1 MPRRRRRRVRR
12 PPPAASRTLPPFLR
26 RRSNKWLIA
35 AFAVLGLGLLLGQC
49 FPGSGSDD
57 ATDATPTVA
66 ATAVARTTD
75 EPARTGTPSSSLPD
89 IAPEAAL
96 LERARVVDIIDGD
109 TIDVELDGETER
121 VRYYGIDTPER
132 GEPCFGEASARN
144 ESLAG
149 ETVLLLP
156 DARDRDRFDRLLRY
170 VFAEDGASIDARMIA
185 EGYAHAWT
193 EDGAYR
199 DQLIALE
206 ADAEAAGVGCLW
218 E

>member
-1 MPRRRRRRVRR
+1 M
-12 PPPAASRTLPPFLR
+12 AA
-26 RRSNKWLIA
+26 
-35 AFAVLGLGLLLGQC
+35 G
-49 FPGSGSDD
+49 
-57 ATDATPTVA
+57 ATGEPT
-66 ATAVARTTD
+66 TA
-75 EPARTGTPSSSLPD
+75 GTPSLALPD
-89 IAPEAAL
+89 IEPDPAL
-96 LERARVVDIIDGD
+96 LERAQVVHIVDGD
-109 TIDVELDGETER
+109 TIDVELDGQTER

-132 GEPCFGEASARN
+132 GEACYDEASARN

-156 DARDRDRFDRLLRY
+156 DARERDRFGRLLRY
-170 VFAEDGASIDARMIA
+170 VFAEDSASIDAQLIA

-206 ADAEAAGVGCLW
+206 ADTEASNVGCLW

>member
-12 PPPAASRTLPPFLR
+12 PPPAASRGLPPFLR
-26 RRSNKWLIA
+26 RRSNKWLVA
-35 AFAVLGLGLLLGQC
+35 ALAVLAVGLLLGQC

-57 ATDATPTVA
+57 ANDATPTVA
-66 ATAVARTTD
+66 ATAVARATG
-75 EPARTGTPSSSLPD
+75 EPARTGTPSLALPD
-89 IAPEAAL
+89 IAPDPAL
-96 LERARVVDIIDGD
+96 LDRAQVVEIIDGD

-121 VRYYGIDTPER
+121 VRYYGSDTPER
-132 GEPCFGEASARN
+132 GEPCFGEATARN

-156 DARDRDRFDRLLRY
+156 DARERDPFGRLLRY
-170 VFAEDGASIDARMIA
+170 VFAEDGSSIDARMIA

-199 DQLIALE
+199 EQLIALE
-206 ADAEAAGVGCLW
+206 AQAEASGVGCLW